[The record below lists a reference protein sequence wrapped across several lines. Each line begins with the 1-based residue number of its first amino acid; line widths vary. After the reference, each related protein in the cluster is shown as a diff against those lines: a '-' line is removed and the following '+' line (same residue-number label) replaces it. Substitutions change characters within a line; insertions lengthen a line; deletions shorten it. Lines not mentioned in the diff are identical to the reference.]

1 MVGEELSSCGKD
13 GNEASSRV
21 EPAGR
26 GSVAHRGFSVH
37 CNPER
42 GGRTWAGFSSSLPL
56 GKWCAFQRAVLEKSE
71 TGRKRDGFTVMGVC
85 LCVCWVGKEGGS

>member
-1 MVGEELSSCGKD
+1 MVGEELSSCGRD

-26 GSVAHRGFSVH
+26 GSMAYRGLSVH

-42 GGRTWAGFSSSLPL
+42 GGGTWAGLSSSLPL
-56 GKWCAFQRAVLEKSE
+56 GKWSAFLRAVLEKQERQRGRE
-71 TGRKRDGFTVMGVC
+71 TD
-85 LCVCWVGKEGGS
+85 LW